1 MMHRRATP
9 DGPHDHEHA
18 HGRGRGRPDWR
29 PNAWLFSL
37 AALAAW
43 AATGVY
49 IVQPNERAV
58 VWRCGRLLP
67 ELTLPGIHCGLPWG
81 FDRVTRLKI
90 NEQKRVGIGL
100 SLEDRNLGRTVDP
113 RRAECLAGDRNLI
126 AISAIVQYDIV
137 DAKAYLIR
145 TAEVPLAIENLATAE
160 LSAAIASRD
169 VDDILTLGRLEIQ
182 QQVLAALKKRLAEW
196 ENEGRGLGVQIN
208 AVTLETVRPPQE
220 VDEAFRD
227 VISAREDQ
235 QRAINEAKGFAAALI
250 PSARGDAERVRL
262 EAEGSAAETVERA
275 RGEADRFRRIVAQL
289 ASGREVTTQRLVLE
303 TLEEVLPRLKKIV
316 LDDQSQKQID
326 LGIIE
331 DQ

>member
-1 MMHRRATP
+1 MMHRRSTP
-9 DGPHDHEHA
+9 DHPHDHEHA
-18 HGRGRGRPDWR
+18 HGHARPGWR
-29 PNAWLFSL
+29 PNPWLFSL

-43 AATGVY
+43 AATGIYV
-49 IVQPNERAV
+49 VQPNERAV
-58 VWRCGRLLP
+58 VWRFGRILP
-67 ELTLPGIHCGLPWG
+67 DLALPGIHYGLPWG
-81 FDRVTRLKI
+81 IDRVTKLRV

-100 SLEDRNLGRTVDP
+100 SLEDRDLGRTVDP
-113 RRAECLAGDRNLI
+113 RRAESLAGDRNLI
-126 AISAIVQYDIV
+126 AISAIVQYDIL

-145 TAEVPLAIENLATAE
+145 TADVPLAIENLATAG

-196 ENEGRGLGVQIN
+196 GDEGRGLGVQIN

-235 QRAINEAKGFAAALI
+235 QRTINEAKGYAAALI
-250 PSARGDAERVRL
+250 PSARGEAGRVRL
-262 EAEGSAAETVERA
+262 EADGSAAETVEKA
-275 RGEADRFRRIVAQL
+275 RGEADRFDRIVAQL
-289 ASGREVTTQRLVLE
+289 ASGREVTTERLILE
-303 TLEEVLPRLKKIV
+303 TLEEVLPKLKKIV
-316 LDDQSQKQID
+316 LDDKAEKQID
-326 LGIIE
+326 LGVIE